1 MLVYPSRPPT
11 TDRSSLPPR
20 SRGRSPRPRTNIPPQ
35 VRDLVSTETKGRQ
48 PSAYKVMY
56 AKNPSAADVAALA
69 GHRIAEVSPDDPR
82 RTIVI
87 GLLAI
92 IRTYLLTMDAERI
105 ARRSILTM
113 PLGKKPMDLETRTRL
128 SVLAFRDLIG
138 AVSRH
143 AIPAQTFLSR
153 SRQVLDD
160 AKAFR
165 LAVERVTGAQL
176 LHEHEDSEGD
186 DMNFKLGR
194 DHILKVYPEP
204 DLTALDAK

>member
-1 MLVYPSRPPT
+1 MPVQSQGRPPT

-35 VRDLVSTETKGRQ
+35 VRDPVSTKGP

-82 RTIVI
+82 RTIAI

-92 IRTYLLTMDAERI
+92 IRTYLLTMDAEQI
-105 ARRSILTM
+105 ARRSILTT
-113 PLGKKPMDLETRTRL
+113 PFGRKPMDLETRIRL
-128 SVLAFRDLIG
+128 SVLTFRDLIG

-143 AIPAQTFLSR
+143 AIPAQNFLSR
-153 SRQVLDD
+153 SRPVLDD

-176 LHEHEDSEGD
+176 LHEHENGEDD

-194 DHILKVYPEP
+194 DHILEVYPEP